1 MLMVNGEDRPMD
13 EGFRLSRRA
22 ALLGSIGLAGM
33 SGLGLMAG
41 LPRRALAAAGARP
54 KHAMSPTQALNALL
68 AGNARYVANRPGPVD
83 FLPRRQLLATGQSP
97 FAIILGCAD
106 SRVSPE
112 FAFDQRPGDLF
123 VLRVAGNY
131 LTVDSLASME
141 YAVEFLGTPLIL
153 VLGHTSCGAISAA
166 VDVATTNAALPG
178 SLPALAKQ
186 IVPAV
191 KQAQAKGAPGNRA
204 ALIRHAT
211 TENIRRTVEAIK
223 TAGPLLSRYVEA
235 GTLNVAGG
243 LYDLNT
249 GQVAVIGS

>member
-1 MLMVNGEDRPMD
+1 MEER
-13 EGFRLSRRA
+13 FILSRRM
-22 ALLGSIGLAGM
+22 ALLGGIGLAGAG
-33 SGLGLMAG
+33 GLGLMAG
-41 LPRRALAAAGARP
+41 LPRRALAAAGSRP
-54 KHAMSPTQALNALL
+54 KHALSPTEALNALL

-83 FLPRRQLLATGQSP
+83 FLPRRQKLATGQSP

-112 FAFDQRPGDLF
+112 FVFDQRPGDLF
-123 VLRVAGNY
+123 VTRVAGNY
-131 LTVDSLASME
+131 LTMDSLASME

-166 VDVATTNAALPG
+166 VDVATSNAALPG

-191 KQAQAKGAPGNRA
+191 EQARAKGAAGDRA
-204 ALIRHAT
+204 TLIQHAT
-211 TENIRRTVEAIK
+211 NENIRRTVDAIK
-223 TAGPLLSRYVEA
+223 GAAPLLSRYVEA
-235 GTLNVAGG
+235 GTLSVAGG

-249 GQVAVIGS
+249 GQVEIVGN